1 MDPATPAPAAAP
13 GPAGGPRPLPA
24 HHKQTM
30 SFALKPELI
39 EALKKRSGS
48 HSEYVE
54 EILERELLA
63 ANNSADSTINPSVND
78 YQPTNNSPTELV
90 PTVEVVRD
98 NQVEDE
104 LRARVRSLEDELTRL
119 HQVLAREQT
128 ITHDIQDKLAL
139 PPPTPPPT
147 ERKHPWWR
155 FWG

>member
-1 MDPATPAPAAAP
+1 MGPATPAPADAP
-13 GPAGGPRPLPA
+13 GPAGGPRPPPT

-30 SFALKPELI
+30 SFALKPEII

-54 EILERELLA
+54 EVLERELLA
-63 ANNSADSTINPSVND
+63 ADNSVDNSINSPVNGYQSVDN
-78 YQPTNNSPTELV
+78 TPTELV
-90 PTVEVVRD
+90 PTVVEHD
-98 NQVEDE
+98 DQLEDE

-119 HQVLAREQT
+119 HQALAREQT
-128 ITHDIQDKLAL
+128 ITHDLQDKLAL
-139 PPPTPPPT
+139 PPPTPSPT

>member
-1 MDPATPAPAAAP
+1 MDPATPAPASTPSP
-13 GPAGGPRPLPA
+13 GGEPRPPSV

-63 ANNSADSTINPSVND
+63 ANNSDDSTINPPVND
-78 YQPTNNSPTELV
+78 YQPANNSPVELV
-90 PTVEVVRD
+90 PTVVRD
-98 NQVEDE
+98 GELEDE
-104 LRARVRSLEDELTRL
+104 LRSRVRSLEDELTRL
-119 HQVLAREQT
+119 HQALAREQT
-128 ITHDIQDKLAL
+128 ITHDLQERLAL
-139 PPPTPPPT
+139 PPPTPSPT

>member
-1 MDPATPAPAAAP
+1 MNAPQSPAEAP
-13 GPAGGPRPLPA
+13 GPAGGPRPPSA

-30 SFALKPELI
+30 SFALKPEVI

-54 EILERELLA
+54 EVLERELLA

-90 PTVEVVRD
+90 PTVVRD
-98 NQVEDE
+98 GELEDQ
-104 LRARVRSLEDELTRL
+104 LRSRVRSLEDELTRL
-119 HQVLAREQT
+119 HQALAREQT

-139 PPPTPPPT
+139 PPPTPSPT

>member
-1 MDPATPAPAAAP
+1 MGPATPAPAAVP
-13 GPAGGPRPLPA
+13 SQSGEPRPPSV

-30 SFALKPELI
+30 SFALKPEII

-54 EILERELLA
+54 GVLERELLA
-63 ANNSADSTINPSVND
+63 ADNSADNSINSPVNGYQSVDN
-78 YQPTNNSPTELV
+78 TPTELV
-90 PTVEVVRD
+90 PTVVEHD
-98 NQVEDE
+98 TQLEDE

-119 HQVLAREQT
+119 HQALAREQT
-128 ITHDIQDKLAL
+128 ITHDIQEKLAL
-139 PPPTPPPT
+139 PPPPTPSST